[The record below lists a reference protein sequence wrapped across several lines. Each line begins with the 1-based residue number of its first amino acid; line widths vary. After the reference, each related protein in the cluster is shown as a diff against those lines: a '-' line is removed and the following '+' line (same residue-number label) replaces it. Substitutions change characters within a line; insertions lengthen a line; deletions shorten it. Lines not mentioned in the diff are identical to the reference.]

1 MNLVSNAPN
10 TKAKTLAAAQRKLL
24 DNHVPMMLRVV
35 SFLRISCSVLE
46 EKGAYSGLMQQLFQ
60 CDDQWLASCVV
71 LPNGLL
77 KSSNPEIQQLLM
89 PVLSL
94 YQTIELPLAA

>member
-1 MNLVSNAPN
+1 MNLVSNTPG
-10 TKAKTLAAAQRKLL
+10 TKAKTLAAAQKKLL
-24 DNHVPMMLRVV
+24 ANHVPMMLRVV

-46 EKGAYSGLMQQLFQ
+46 EKGAYARLMKQLFQ
-60 CDDQWLASCVV
+60 CDEQWLASCVV
-71 LPNGLL
+71 LPGGFL

-94 YQTIELPLAA
+94 YQTVEFPFAA